1 MFRIFHK
8 TSYDFIRPWRILV
21 GISATFIAIGI
32 GLFVFRAA
40 QARDIESAL
49 HWGIEFTG
57 GTLIQLEFDE
67 PPNVAD
73 IRTATEEAGYRGAV
87 VQQYGSPRDYTV
99 RAKPREAGTAV
110 APDDESTA
118 REIDARLRDRFGTG
132 YRMVRSEFIGP
143 RVGEELRQRA
153 TLALFI
159 SFIVTLIY
167 LAIRFEWRFGI
178 AAVAA
183 TLHDVI
189 TTIAFIS
196 VMNLEV
202 SLTVV
207 AGILTVIGYSLND
220 TIIIFDRVRENL
232 KKQRRESMRD
242 VLNRSINETLPRTI
256 LTHSTTFVATTAL
269 LLFAGEVIRPFAWV
283 MMFGIWTG
291 TFSSLYV
298 AAILLLWI
306 ERKWPRLIGESK
318 GTARALAAERTRER
332 GGPPVASR

>member
-1 MFRIFHK
+1 MLRIFYK
-8 TSYDFIRPWRILV
+8 THYDFVRPWRILV
-21 GISATFIAIGI
+21 AISATFIAIGI
-32 GLFVFRAA
+32 GLFTFRAA
-40 QARDIESAL
+40 QARDVESAL

-57 GTLIQLEFDE
+57 GTLMQLEFDE
-67 PPNVAD
+67 PPRAQDLRAAAD
-73 IRTATEEAGYRGAV
+73 AAGYRNAE
-87 VQQYGSPRDYTV
+87 VQQYGSPVDYTI
-99 RAKPREAGTAV
+99 RAKPREAGTSV
-110 APDDESTA
+110 SPDDETTA
-118 REIDARLRDRFGTG
+118 REIEHRLRDRYGDGF
-132 YRMVRSEFIGP
+132 RVVRTEFIGP

-153 TLALFI
+153 TVALLI

-183 TLHDVI
+183 TIHDVV

-207 AGILTVIGYSLND
+207 AGILAVIGYSLND

-232 KKQRRESMRD
+232 KKQRKESMRE

-256 LTHSTTFVATTAL
+256 LTHTTTFVATMSL
-269 LLFAGEVIRPFAWV
+269 LIFAGEVIRPFAWV

-298 AAILLLWI
+298 AGMLLLWI

-318 GTARALAAERTRER
+318 GTAKALAAERSRER
-332 GGPPVASR
+332 GSAVASR